1 MCKKVTDDGKT
12 RLTCNLFRRGA
23 SNGITMQTEEQEL
36 IRRIAGGET
45 RLCARLADRYGRAV
59 YTLAARI
66 AGCTEDAEELTQDI
80 FLKAFSSLDRS
91 GGRSSFSTWLYRI
104 AYNTA
109 VSHARR
115 TRPKHCGIDERR
127 LAALPDSEADRL
139 EEWAE
144 KQERL
149 DALNRAVERLDPE
162 ERALVTLFYY
172 EDRSVG
178 ECAAITELSE
188 GNVKVRLH
196 RLRKKLY
203 VLVNDEMNGTE

>member
-1 MCKKVTDDGKT
+1 MTPYNEREVLK
-12 RLTCNLFRRGA
+12 LL
-23 SNGITMQTEEQEL
+23 QEESTQRKGFEL
-36 IRRIAGGET
+36 IVAQYSEQLYWQIRRMV
-45 RLCARLADRYGRAV
+45 LSH
-59 YTLAARI
+59 
-66 AGCTEDAEELTQDI
+66 EDANDLLQNT
-80 FLKAFSSLDRS
+80 FVKAWLNIDYFRAEAKL
-91 GGRSSFSTWLYRI
+91 STWLYRI

-188 GNVKVRLH
+188 GNVKVQLH
-196 RLRKKLY
+196 RIRKKLY

>member
-1 MCKKVTDDGKT
+1 MHRD
-12 RLTCNLFRRGA
+12 
-23 SNGITMQTEEQEL
+23 
-36 IRRIAGGET
+36 
-45 RLCARLADRYGRAV
+45 RLCGYPEGYPVAPSRTLPGSPRPAGRG

-80 FLKAFSSLDRS
+80 FLKAFSSLDRF

-196 RLRKKLY
+196 RIRKKLY

>member
-1 MCKKVTDDGKT
+1 MEIADYIVAEDRELVSRTLGGDDT
-12 RLTCNLFRRGA
+12 AFEYLFNRYRDAIHRLFVQRL
-23 SNGITMQTEEQEL
+23 
-36 IRRIAGGET
+36 GGT
-45 RLCARLADRYGRAV
+45 NDADDLLQN
-59 YTLAARI
+59 T
-66 AGCTEDAEELTQDI
+66 
-80 FLKAFSSLDRS
+80 FLKAWTNIAYFRAEARL
-91 GGRSSFSTWLYRI
+91 STWLYRI

-196 RLRKKLY
+196 RIRKKLY

>member
-1 MCKKVTDDGKT
+1 MVNMRFGK
-12 RLTCNLFRRGA
+12 L
-23 SNGITMQTEEQEL
+23 
-36 IRRIAGGET
+36 GGEMISLPQMEAVLG
-45 RLCARLADRYGRAV
+45 RHFMAPAGQEGPVLAVDALEEEGQTVLVLFTTLPLEREQANAV
-59 YTLAARI
+59 LR
-66 AGCTEDAEELTQDI
+66 EEGLS
-80 FLKAFSSLDRS
+80 A
-91 GGRSSFSTWLYRI
+91 LYML
-104 AYNTA
+104 
-109 VSHARR
+109 RR
-115 TRPKHCGIDERR
+115 VRR

-196 RLRKKLY
+196 RIRKKLY

>member
-1 MCKKVTDDGKT
+1 MCK
-12 RLTCNLFRRGA
+12 RLQTTEKHGSRNLFRRGA

-45 RLCARLADRYGRAV
+45 RLCARLVDRYGRAV
-59 YTLAARI
+59 CTLAARI

-80 FLKAFSSLDRS
+80 FLKAFSSLDRF

-115 TRPKHCGIDERR
+115 TRPKPLRHRR
-127 LAALPDSEADRL
+127 TAAGGPARSEADRL

-144 KQERL
+144 KQ
-149 DALNRAVERLDPE
+149 
-162 ERALVTLFYY
+162 
-172 EDRSVG
+172 SVS
-178 ECAAITELSE
+178 T
-188 GNVKVRLH
+188 R
-196 RLRKKLY
+196 
-203 VLVNDEMNGTE
+203 

>member
-45 RLCARLADRYGRAV
+45 RLCARLVDRYGRAV

-80 FLKAFSSLDRS
+80 FLKAFSSLDRF

-115 TRPKHCGIDERR
+115 TRPKLCGIGERR
-127 LAALPDSEADRL
+127 LAAL

-188 GNVKVRLH
+188 GNVKVQLH
-196 RLRKKLY
+196 RIRKKLY

>member
-1 MCKKVTDDGKT
+1 MH
-12 RLTCNLFRRGA
+12 
-23 SNGITMQTEEQEL
+23 
-36 IRRIAGGET
+36 
-45 RLCARLADRYGRAV
+45 
-59 YTLAARI
+59 
-66 AGCTEDAEELTQDI
+66 
-80 FLKAFSSLDRS
+80 
-91 GGRSSFSTWLYRI
+91 GGRRRADAGHFSEGLLQSGPVRR
-104 AYNTA
+104 AEQFLDVA
-109 VSHARR
+109 LPHRLQHGRVARAAHASDALRHRR
-115 TRPKHCGIDERR
+115 TAASTNGGIDERR

-196 RLRKKLY
+196 RIRKKLY

>member
-1 MCKKVTDDGKT
+1 
-12 RLTCNLFRRGA
+12 
-23 SNGITMQTEEQEL
+23 MQTEEQEL
-36 IRRIAGGET
+36 IRRIVGGET
-45 RLCARLADRYGRAV
+45 ELCSRLADRYGQAV

-66 AGCTEDAEELTQDI
+66 VGCTEDAEELTQDI
-80 FLKAFSSLDRS
+80 FLRAFARLDRF

-104 AYNTA
+104 AYNMA

-115 TRPKHCGIDERR
+115 MRPKFCDMDERR

-139 EEWAE
+139 EEWTE

-149 DALNRAVERLDPE
+149 DALNRAVERLAPE

-172 EDRSVG
+172 EERSVG

-196 RLRKKLY
+196 RIRKKLY
-203 VLVNDEMNGTE
+203 VLVNDEIDGKE

>member
-1 MCKKVTDDGKT
+1 
-12 RLTCNLFRRGA
+12 
-23 SNGITMQTEEQEL
+23 MQTEEQEL

-45 RLCARLADRYGRAV
+45 ELCSRLADRYGKAV

-66 AGCTEDAEELTQDI
+66 VGCTEDAEELTQDI
-80 FLKAFSSLDRS
+80 FLRAFARLDRF

-104 AYNTA
+104 AYNMA

-115 TRPKHCGIDERR
+115 MRPKFCDMDERR

-149 DALNRAVERLDPE
+149 DALNRAVERLAPE

-172 EDRSVG
+172 EERSVG

-196 RLRKKLY
+196 RIRKKLY
-203 VLVNDEMNGTE
+203 VLVNDEIDGKE

>member
-1 MCKKVTDDGKT
+1 MRCRGP
-12 RLTCNLFRRGA
+12 RLLGWVCLR
-23 SNGITMQTEEQEL
+23 
-36 IRRIAGGET
+36 
-45 RLCARLADRYGRAV
+45 
-59 YTLAARI
+59 
-66 AGCTEDAEELTQDI
+66 
-80 FLKAFSSLDRS
+80 
-91 GGRSSFSTWLYRI
+91 LYRI

-188 GNVKVRLH
+188 GNVKVQLH
-196 RLRKKLY
+196 RIRKKLY

>member
-1 MCKKVTDDGKT
+1 MKYQ
-12 RLTCNLFRRGA
+12 A
-23 SNGITMQTEEQEL
+23 P
-36 IRRIAGGET
+36 IRRFFLNQTMGDQQ
-45 RLCARLADRYGRAV
+45 LSDDLA
-59 YTLAARI
+59 
-66 AGCTEDAEELTQDI
+66 QDTFI
-80 FLKAFSSLDRS
+80 KAYVNIGTFHGL
-91 GGRSSFSTWLYRI
+91 SSFSTWLYRI

-149 DALNRAVERLDPE
+149 DALNRAVERLDPK

-172 EDRSVG
+172 EDRSVD

-196 RLRKKLY
+196 RIRKKLY

>member
-80 FLKAFSSLDRS
+80 FLKAFSSLDRF

-172 EDRSVG
+172 ED
-178 ECAAITELSE
+178 LS
-188 GNVKVRLH
+188 LIH
-196 RLRKKLY
+196 I
-203 VLVNDEMNGTE
+203 

>member
-1 MCKKVTDDGKT
+1 METPTDMEIVQRVKAGDAEAFGALVNRYSGRVYALAFAVVHDAQRAEDVTQEAFIRAYEHLDG
-12 RLTCNLFRRGA
+12 FRGA
-23 SNGITMQTEEQEL
+23 S
-36 IRRIAGGET
+36 
-45 RLCARLADRYGRAV
+45 
-59 YTLAARI
+59 
-66 AGCTEDAEELTQDI
+66 
-80 FLKAFSSLDRS
+80 AFA
-91 GGRSSFSTWLYRI
+91 TWLYRI

-196 RLRKKLY
+196 RIRKKLY

>member
-1 MCKKVTDDGKT
+1 MEKLSDISLVTKVVMLHDRKSFDLLVKKYQSPIRGFFLRQTLGDAQLSDDLAQDTFVKAYTHLSG
-12 RLTCNLFRRGA
+12 FRGTA
-23 SNGITMQTEEQEL
+23 
-36 IRRIAGGET
+36 
-45 RLCARLADRYGRAV
+45 
-59 YTLAARI
+59 
-66 AGCTEDAEELTQDI
+66 
-80 FLKAFSSLDRS
+80 
-91 GGRSSFSTWLYRI
+91 SFSTWLYRI

-139 EEWAE
+139 EERAE

-188 GNVKVRLH
+188 GNVKVQLH
-196 RLRKKLY
+196 RIRKKLY

>member
-1 MCKKVTDDGKT
+1 VLWAAQRSGIPTLIQEQNSYAG
-12 RLTCNLFRRGA
+12 LTNKILAHGA
-23 SNGITMQTEEQEL
+23 
-36 IRRIAGGET
+36 RRICVAYDGMERFFPAERIVHTGNPL
-45 RLCARLADRYGRAV
+45 RGRFAV
-59 YTLAARI
+59 PT
-66 AGCTEDAEELTQDI
+66 
-80 FLKAFSSLDRS
+80 
-91 GGRSSFSTWLYRI
+91 
-104 AYNTA
+104 
-109 VSHARR
+109 
-115 TRPKHCGIDERR
+115 
-127 LAALPDSEADRL
+127 EADRL

-196 RLRKKLY
+196 RIRKKLY

>member
-45 RLCARLADRYGRAV
+45 RLCARLVDRYGRAV

-80 FLKAFSSLDRS
+80 FLKAFSSLDRF

-149 DALNRAVERLDPE
+149 DALNGSIPR
-162 ERALVTLFYY
+162 
-172 EDRSVG
+172 
-178 ECAAITELSE
+178 
-188 GNVKVRLH
+188 
-196 RLRKKLY
+196 
-203 VLVNDEMNGTE
+203 NGRW

>member
-1 MCKKVTDDGKT
+1 MH
-12 RLTCNLFRRGA
+12 
-23 SNGITMQTEEQEL
+23 
-36 IRRIAGGET
+36 
-45 RLCARLADRYGRAV
+45 
-59 YTLAARI
+59 
-66 AGCTEDAEELTQDI
+66 
-80 FLKAFSSLDRS
+80 
-91 GGRSSFSTWLYRI
+91 GGRRRADAGHFSEGLLQSGPVRRAEQFLDLARI

-196 RLRKKLY
+196 RIRKKLY

>member
-1 MCKKVTDDGKT
+1 
-12 RLTCNLFRRGA
+12 
-23 SNGITMQTEEQEL
+23 MQPEEQEL
-36 IRRIAGGET
+36 IRRIVSGDT
-45 RLCARLADRYGRAV
+45 RLCARLADRYGKTV
-59 YTLAARI
+59 YTLVVRI
-66 AGCTEDAEELTQDI
+66 VGRTEDAEELTQDI
-80 FLKAFSSLDRS
+80 FLKAFANLDRF
-91 GGRSSFSTWLYRI
+91 GGRSSFATWLYRI

-115 TRPKHCGIDERR
+115 ARPKFCGMDERR

-178 ECAAITELSE
+178 ECAAIMELSE

-196 RLRKKLY
+196 RIRKKLY
-203 VLVNDEMNGTE
+203 LLVNDEMDGKE

>member
-1 MCKKVTDDGKT
+1 
-12 RLTCNLFRRGA
+12 
-23 SNGITMQTEEQEL
+23 MQTEEQEL
-36 IRRIAGGET
+36 IQRIVGGET
-45 RLCARLADRYGRAV
+45 ELCARLADRYGKAV

-66 AGCTEDAEELTQDI
+66 VGCTEDAEELTQDI
-80 FLKAFSSLDRS
+80 FLRAFSRLDRF
-91 GGRSSFSTWLYRI
+91 GWRSSFSTWLYRI
-104 AYNTA
+104 AYNMA

-115 TRPKHCGIDERR
+115 VRPKYCGMDERR
-127 LAALPDSEADRL
+127 LAALPDDAADRV

-172 EDRSVG
+172 EERSVG

-196 RLRKKLY
+196 RIRKKLY
-203 VLVNDEMNGTE
+203 VLVNNEIDGKE